1 MTPGQLA
8 TYIKS
13 VHKTLPPEL
22 ASKLVGRYGYEH
34 PEPPEPHNHKY
45 WPYQC
50 FVTFENLSSAE
61 RWCYANF
68 KSRNWRNRGQF
79 FGFKRKEDWLWFKLK
94 WQ

>member
-8 TYIKS
+8 TYIRGVYKS
-13 VHKTLPPEL
+13 LPPDM
-22 ASKLVGRYGYEH
+22 ASRLVGRD
-34 PEPPEPHNHKY
+34 PRRPEPHNHRY

-50 FVTFENLSSAE
+50 FVSIEQLFAAE
-61 RWCYANF
+61 RWCYENF